1 LFTDPTPSGILPPM
15 NKLLSRLKESLANF
29 FTELMQKGEKSPA
42 AEEVPVRSPSD
53 LKILA
58 EVLKG
63 TLQKNP
69 KDIKALYS
77 LGEAYLEMHRYG
89 DAIPHLRELVNL
101 VPDHKSGRL
110 QLGRAQMEMGRD
122 EAALENLEEALRL
135 DPESQLVKKAL
146 CQAHSNLSTAYGR
159 IKNQRQAEHH
169 FHAAVKIIPDFGPAH
184 LSMGICYTELGRY
197 QDALSKI
204 KEALKLDK
212 NLTVEAHYRFGE
224 VYTKLK
230 DIKKAIK
237 HYKESIA
244 VDPAAAMPNLRL
256 GTLYFK
262 QKNYKDAVEPLR
274 KSIKK
279 SPKYAAEGYYRLGVS
294 LMKLK
299 RYKPAEEPLRK
310 AVELSRDNELVND
323 TLAENLYQLSTM
335 FTGDE
340 KPGEKIDLLRE
351 VVYFNPEHISGH
363 ELLGQAYDEIMR
375 GEKAIAHTLFAQ
387 RLMAEQKM
395 MKELAQSRE
404 SLNALY
410 KKYKM
415 SPDDFK
421 KLITP
426 SKNY

>member
-1 LFTDPTPSGILPPM
+1 M
-15 NKLLSRLKESLANF
+15 NKLLSRLKEKFANF
-29 FTELMQKGEKSPA
+29 IAELIRKGEKSPA
-42 AEEVPVRSPSD
+42 AEEAPVRTPSE

-69 KDIKALYS
+69 KDLKALYN
-77 LGEAYLEMHRYG
+77 LGELYMEMHRYG
-89 DAIPHLRELVNL
+89 DAISPLRELIKI

-146 CQAHSNLSTAYGR
+146 CQVHSNLSTSYGR
-159 IKNQRQAEHH
+159 IKNQNQAEHH
-169 FHAAVKIIPDFGPAH
+169 FNEAVKIIPDFGPAH

-197 QDALSKI
+197 KDALSKI

-212 NLTVEAHYRFGE
+212 NLVVEAHYRYGE

-230 DIKKAIK
+230 DFKKAIK
-237 HYKESIA
+237 HYKESIS
-244 VDPAAAMPNLRL
+244 VEPTAAMPNLRL
-256 GTLYFK
+256 GMLYFK

-274 KSIKK
+274 KSIRQ
-279 SPKYAAEGYYRLGVS
+279 SPKYAAEGYFRLGVS

-310 AVELSRDNELVND
+310 AVELSPDSELVND
-323 TLAENLYQLSTM
+323 TLGENLYQLSTM
-335 FTGDE
+335 FTGEE

-351 VVYFNPEHISGH
+351 VVYFNPEHIQGYA
-363 ELLGQAYDEIMR
+363 ELSKAYDKILN
-375 GEKAIAHTLFAQ
+375 GKKAITNAIIAQ
-387 RLMAEQKM
+387 RSLSDKKM
-395 MKELAQSRE
+395 MKEAAESRE

-415 SPDDFK
+415 SPDDFRNV
-421 KLITP
+421 ITP
-426 SKNY
+426 SKDY